1 MKITTA
7 VKKSLSVYK
16 KNFGALFLA
25 LLVEAVLRCIALCP
39 LLFLAD
45 KALAPLAWLTVP
57 AYLLIALPARQ
68 NYALALQAML
78 HGGSVFSLQLL
89 SVKDYGVKLWR
100 GVKGLMKILLWS
112 VPAIAGV
119 GGLYAGFMGAVDF
132 FTFMAFFKD
141 LGGSVADGVV
151 KALMIVGGA
160 SLLTLLGCAVHSGA
174 RHAFAM
180 ADRKALK
187 GHRTGLVLMWVLGAL
202 LFAPYI
208 AVAVYA
214 LNDFLRNVV
223 TSLKALDLDGL
234 TLALNMKQ
242 QALLL
247 GGAVLL
253 VLPALPLRS
262 LFPAV
267 YLSKELCD
275 AQA

>member
-1 MKITTA
+1 MKITSA
-7 VKKSLSVYK
+7 VKKSLALYK
-16 KNFGALFLA
+16 KNFGSLFLA

-45 KALAPLAWLTVP
+45 KALAPLAWLAIP
-57 AYLLIALPARQ
+57 AYLLIVLPARQ
-68 NYALALQAML
+68 NYALALQDMI

-100 GVKGLMKILLWS
+100 GVMGMLKILLWS

-119 GGLYAGFMGAVDF
+119 AGLYVGFMGAVDF
-132 FTFMAFFKD
+132 ITFMSFFKD
-141 LGGSVADGVV
+141 LGGSVPDGVV

-180 ADRKALK
+180 GDKKALK
-187 GHRTGLVLMWVLGAL
+187 GRRMGLILMWVLGAA
-202 LFAPYI
+202 LFVPYI

-214 LNDFLRNVV
+214 LGDFLRNVIA
-223 TSLKALDLDGL
+223 SLKALDLDGL

-242 QALLL
+242 MLLL
-247 GGAVLL
+247 VGGAVLL

-262 LFPAV
+262 LLPAV
-267 YLSKELCD
+267 YLSKEYSD